1 MYVVAARLAA
11 SRSGAALRA
20 SPPGPWLLEG
30 AQFVYFL
37 GVPYLA
43 LLTGAFAPSDV
54 GLQGSPAPDLLLGW
68 TAEEWMRALGQAI
81 ALGLLTLLTVR
92 LLTWQIRR
100 AGGCA
105 PEALEIDPAARPAGR
120 GASTGASS
128 DASVAHSIRDGIY
141 AEVHWSFYRALPMV
155 LWGDA
160 GRAALLGIALAAA
173 EALLA
178 GRRAPFDS
186 VALRSGC
193 VSRISV
199 SSALLGMGS
208 ATFFALTGGN
218 FWIASV
224 LQVTMRV
231 SLARIAPARQRAEP
245 LEDVIV

>member
-1 MYVVAARLAA
+1 MYVVAARLVAP
-11 SRSGAALRA
+11 RIGAALRV
-20 SPPGPWLLEG
+20 SPPGQWLLEG
-30 AQFVYFL
+30 AQFAYFL

-54 GLQGSPAPDLLLGW
+54 GLQGSPALDLLLGW
-68 TAEEWMRALGQAI
+68 AAEEWMRALGQAI
-81 ALGLLTLLTVR
+81 ALGLLTLLVVR

-100 AGGCA
+100 AGGCGA
-105 PEALEIDPAARPAGR
+105 AAMEIV
-120 GASTGASS
+120 
-128 DASVAHSIRDGIY
+128 DASAAHSIRDGIY

-178 GRRAPFDS
+178 GRRTTS
-186 VALRSGC
+186 S
-193 VSRISV
+193 VSRISA

-231 SLARIAPARQRAEP
+231 SLARIAPAPERAEP

>member
-1 MYVVAARLAA
+1 MHVVAARLVA
-11 SRSGAALRA
+11 SRIGAALRA

-30 AQFVYFL
+30 AQFAFFL

-54 GLQGSPAPDLLLGW
+54 GLQGSPALDLLLGW

-81 ALGLLTLLTVR
+81 ALGLLTLLVVR

-105 PEALEIDPAARPAGR
+105 PAAMEIDPAGR
-120 GASTGASS
+120 GASS
-128 DASVAHSIRDGIY
+128 DASVAHSIRDGLY

-186 VALRSGC
+186 AALRSGC
-193 VSRISV
+193 VSRISA

>member
-1 MYVVAARLAA
+1 MHVVATRLVV
-11 SRSGAALRA
+11 SRIGAALRA
-20 SPPGPWLLEG
+20 SPPGQWLLQG
-30 AQFVYFL
+30 AQFAYFL
-37 GVPYLA
+37 GMPYLA
-43 LLTGAFAPSDV
+43 LLTGAFAPSDA

-81 ALGLLTLLTVR
+81 ALGLLTLLAVR
-92 LLTWQIRR
+92 LLAWQIRH

-105 PEALEIDPAARPAGR
+105 SAAMEIDPAGR
-120 GASTGASS
+120 GASS

-141 AEVHWSFYRALPMV
+141 AEGHWSFYRALPMV
-155 LWGDA
+155 MWGDA

-178 GRRAPFDS
+178 GRRATS
-186 VALRSGC
+186 S
-193 VSRISV
+193 VSRISA
-199 SSALLGMGS
+199 SSSLLGMCS

-224 LQVTMRV
+224 LQVTMRI